1 MLCERKVHVILEN
14 NFSSCDNLAG
24 RKGRPGEEKE
34 YPRKHFE
41 VNIFFVL
48 FFAVKGSYFG
58 CSKNETHLHLLK
70 AQNCVLQTFLFLS
83 FICRLFKYPHIDL
96 FGSLTR
102 SVSTGLRL
110 AIKRNSHV
118 QVSNPLPTNVQ
129 PTPRIQE
136 FFSFP
141 SSFLFCQIHTYF
153 FKITPTSRCP
163 THTKD
168 PRIFSQSHLV
178 SYFVKSTDFTN
189 SHVQVSNPHPTHAKD
204 PRIFLNPILFLTDFL
219 PNSQLVFSK

>member
-1 MLCERKVHVILEN
+1 M
-14 NFSSCDNLAG
+14 SSCDNLAG

-168 PRIFSQSHLV
+168 PRIFLSLIIFLILSNPQIFPTPTSRCP
-178 SYFVKSTDFTN
+178 T
-189 SHVQVSNPHPTHAKD
+189 HVQPT
-204 PRIFLNPILFLTDFL
+204 PRIQEFFLSPILFLTDFL

>member
-1 MLCERKVHVILEN
+1 MWKKRIWVHVILEN

-118 QVSNPLPTNVQ
+118 QVSNPQQGSKN
-129 PTPRIQE
+129 
-136 FFSFP
+136 FFSIP
-141 SSFLFCQIHTYF
+141 SCFLFCQIHRFYQLSRPGVQ
-153 FKITPTSRCP
+153 PTSN
-163 THTKD
+163 
-168 PRIFSQSHLV
+168 PRQGSKNFSQSHPV
-178 SYFVKSTDFTN
+178 SDRFFAKFPTRFLKIVCLSTPRISEHFVKSTLIFT
-189 SHVQVSNPHPTHAKD
+189 K
-204 PRIFLNPILFLTDFL
+204 
-219 PNSQLVFSK
+219 